1 MKDNISDM
9 LVRIKNGQ
17 KAKLFEIYLFSPTP
31 KICINILDILYK
43 EGYIRGYKK
52 LFYNNK
58 LRIKVLLKYD
68 LEGNPIISKLVRVSK
83 PGKRVYTS
91 IKSLWKIKSGLGVF
105 ILSTKKGILT
115 DNDARYLNIG
125 GEVLCY
131 LI

>member
-91 IKSLWKIKSGLGVF
+91 IKSL
-105 ILSTKKGILT
+105 
-115 DNDARYLNIG
+115 
-125 GEVLCY
+125 
-131 LI
+131 